1 MNKCL
6 VTKLNGV
13 TSNNTLPRLGSIA
26 VSFKQLENPTEF
38 TQGLGVT
45 FKEAATAKIVG
56 NAYFTDKT
64 LTENKGTE
72 LSFGA
77 GENSSVFVSNGDC
90 KVYFTNKYALSELKR
105 YAYSS
110 NYPSTSTG
118 NKTLSLDDLKYS
130 NSINILDLNTNANGS
145 IESLSN
151 KKDLLSVVISGKDIT
166 GDINSFKECVNLSSL
181 MCTNANVTGNISFMR
196 YLPSIQSVNLYGTVL
211 SGDISSL
218 QNCTK
223 ATSLEFYASNEAPI
237 TGDLASLVN
246 LNKLSKLSI
255 TYNKLSGDLSKM
267 PASFNSIV
275 LDGCNSSF
283 IWSERNSSCKAISI
297 KGGPIID
304 NVDKMLNDQANCI
317 LDTSG
322 VIEVTGSRT
331 TASDI
336 AVQKLQSHGY
346 TVSITPA

>member
-13 TSNNTLPRLGSIA
+13 INNNTLPRLGCIA

-45 FKEAATAKIVG
+45 FKKAATAKIVG

-77 GENSSVFVSNGDC
+77 GENGSVFVSNGDC
-90 KVYFTNKYALSELKR
+90 IVYFTNKYALSELKR

-130 NSINILDLNTNANGS
+130 NSISVLDLNNNVNGS

-151 KKDLLSVVISGKDIT
+151 KKDLLSVLISGDGIT
-166 GDINSFKECVNLSSL
+166 GDINSFKESVRLSL
-181 MCTNANVTGNISFMR
+181 LTCTNTNITGNISFMR
-196 YLPSIQSVNLYGTVL
+196 YLANIQSVNLYGTVL

-246 LNKLSKLSI
+246 LNKLVHLSI
-255 TYNKLSGDLSKM
+255 TYNRLSGDLSNM
-267 PASFNSIV
+267 PASFSSIV
-275 LDGCNSSF
+275 LNGCNSSF
-283 IWSERNSSCKAISI
+283 TWRERNSSCKAISI
-297 KGGPIID
+297 QGNPIID

-317 LDTSG
+317 LNTSG
-322 VIEVTGSRT
+322 VIEVIGNRT
-331 TASDI
+331 SASDS
-336 AVQKLQSHGY
+336 AVQTLQSHGY
-346 TVSITPA
+346 TVSVTPL